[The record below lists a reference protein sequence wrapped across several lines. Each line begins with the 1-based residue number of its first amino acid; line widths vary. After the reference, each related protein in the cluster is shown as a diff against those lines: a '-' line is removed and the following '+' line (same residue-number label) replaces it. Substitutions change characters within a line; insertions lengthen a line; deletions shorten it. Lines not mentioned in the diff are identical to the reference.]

1 LLIAENPSGTSGAA
15 GIYGYNAA
23 GNFYD
28 KADGSGFDISVLEGP
43 TDCQWVLRD
52 PGGLVID
59 SAVDV
64 FDKPFGGSC
73 DECGPQD
80 VSSWENGTV
89 ISPCPSESSTSLNKC
104 PEVCVYDFTWSE
116 ADLTGTY
123 VYNPDSDR
131 WEQEGGSGY
140 IQLQVDDP
148 TPLIW
153 GIYHPASANDN
164 DLAFE
169 GFGFTASTPRC
180 PAFDPDAGDDG
191 AWGDASALL
200 ASGAGGTASGTI
212 RVEEGAC
219 QSSTSST
226 SSTSS
231 AAPVALL
238 TCGCGAEGGTL
249 ETTAPRMLI
258 RMSWTGGPETRNWL
272 NCTWNR
278 GEEKEVCPNFY
289 TCRGLPQTTYKPK
302 ETWRHTAGGTFK
314 VTAFDYGYSPG
325 YDLKLQALLSIVYG
339 AKSLY
344 IRHRENT
351 FNAAAHSHQTTQA
364 GFTAFPPASGLS
376 PGFPLKDNV
385 VSDALG
391 FTDTQDTV
399 AATNMG
405 TATTDTGVTISWKRG
420 ISGTGSPILSFGG
433 NTNDGVGWGC

>member
-1 LLIAENPSGTSGAA
+1 MASLKLDSFKGDVIKVDGVCYQFSEFVDSPPDTFETPPSFDSCEECA
-15 GIYGYNAA
+15 G
-23 GNFYD
+23 
-28 KADGSGFDISVLEGP
+28 SS
-43 TDCQWVLRD
+43 
-52 PGGLVID
+52 
-59 SAVDV
+59 SA
-64 FDKPFGGSC
+64 
-73 DECGPQD
+73 Q
-80 VSSWENGTV
+80 
-89 ISPCPSESSTSLNKC
+89 PSESSGSLNRC
-104 PEVCVYDFTWSE
+104 PVVCVYGFNWLAFE
-116 ADLTGTY
+116 GGPVVADLTGTY

-131 WEQEGGSGY
+131 WEQEGGDAY
-140 IQLQVDDP
+140 IRSRPEDP
-148 TPLIW
+148 TPEIW
-153 GIYHPASANDN
+153 GIYHPFSGNGDG
-164 DLAFE
+164 LAFE
-169 GFGFTASTPRC
+169 GFGFGKSTVPGSC
-180 PAFDPDAGDDG
+180 PDWDLEENNL
-191 AWGDASALL
+191 WGL
-200 ASGAGGTASGTI
+200 ASGLLATGAGGFAEGSI
-212 RVEEGAC
+212 FVEEGVCCAG
-219 QSSTSST
+219 SSSSCFLGFREEAP
-226 SSTSS
+226 SSAAPSS